1 MGDEMER
8 RLAMLE
14 QKVAVNEAVMPRIER
29 TISHIEDKM
38 DTHIEKTES
47 ARAATNQKLDKV
59 LGKLEAVDRQAS
71 DIEILKESVG
81 THHDL
86 FQQGKGAWQAAS
98 AIGAVIGA
106 LVAGLMALVAKVAGF
121 IRIG

>member
-47 ARAATNQKLDKV
+47 ARAATNQKLDNV
-59 LGKLEAVDRQAS
+59 LGKLDAVEQQAKE
-71 DIEILKESVG
+71 IEKIKSVVSG
-81 THHDL
+81 HHDL
-86 FQQGKGAWQAAS
+86 FQQGKGAWRAAS

-106 LVAGLMALVAKVAGF
+106 LVAGLLALLAKVAGF
-121 IRIG
+121 IRIA